1 MNDFMKEAME
11 IAKAQAGVRPM
22 SPDEITQFVINLASK
37 LKAASE
43 GCSCSSEDE
52 SAPTVSGKNSI
63 KETSVICL
71 ECGKKFKM
79 LSKKHIESHGLTV
92 EEYKEKYG
100 IKKNVPLVA
109 KGLVRERR
117 KKMQEMKLWERKAQY
132 RNNKSK

>member
-1 MNDFMKEAME
+1 MSDFMKEAME
-11 IAKAQAGVRPM
+11 IAKAQASVRPM
-22 SPDEITQFVINLASK
+22 SPDEITQFVINLAGK

-43 GCSCSSEDE
+43 GCACCASEE
-52 SAPTVSGKNSI
+52 AAPAMNGKSSI
-63 KETSVICL
+63 KETSVVCL

-100 IKKNVPLVA
+100 IKKNVALVA

-117 KKMQEMKLWERKAQY
+117 KKMQEMKLWERKGLY
-132 RNNKSK
+132 KK

>member
-1 MNDFMKEAME
+1 MNDFIKEAIE
-11 IAKAQAGVRPM
+11 IAKAQASVRPM
-22 SPDEITQFVINLASK
+22 TENEIAQYVANLAAK
-37 LKAASE
+37 LCTISSGCTCVAPEEAAPAIDGKA
-43 GCSCSSEDE
+43 
-52 SAPTVSGKNSI
+52 SI

-79 LSKKHIESHGLTV
+79 LSKKHIESHGMTV

-132 RNNKSK
+132 KKNKGK